1 MIVVSQDGKT
11 VFPLEQVMLGTRKGW
26 GEFHCPKYE
35 IVLYPLGANPLTE
48 DPTVIADF
56 TKEEDAEDALMTLV
70 DCYGKDKRV
79 FYMALFWSE
88 ENNG

>member
-11 VFPLEQVMLGTRKGW
+11 VFPLEQVMLGIEKKVGW
-26 GEFHCPKYE
+26 RAEVSYD

-48 DPTVIADF
+48 DPTAIAEF
-56 TKEEDAEDALMTLV
+56 TKEEDAENALMTLV
-70 DCYGKDKRV
+70 DCYGKDKKV

>member
-26 GEFHCPKYE
+26 GRFHCPKYE

-56 TKEEDAEDALMTLV
+56 TSEEDAENALMTLV
-70 DCYGKDKRV
+70 SYYGVGNKV
-79 FYMALFWSE
+79 FYLAQFMSE
-88 ENNG
+88 GDNG